1 MAKSLLF
8 RIADDVF
15 TPDKVLEMLDWARRD
30 VEFVQPEDVTGYRTP
45 SRIPAWALR
54 RLEKAFGLEID
65 RRSVKAPSAEER
77 FNRGCGCIY
86 YGLAEGMH
94 AEVPTIH
101 WDDPPDFLTAVVY
114 LSDGPASAG
123 TAWYRHKPTG
133 LYACPTK
140 ADAVNHGYDDNAAGL
155 CQFKDDIDADT
166 PMLSLWEMQ
175 GFAALKPGRA
185 VLYRSG
191 MFHRATEHFG
201 ACKMDGRLYW
211 TLRFAEKR

>member
-1 MAKSLLF
+1 MKLPSVVVLAFVFVAACGAPESAPP
-8 RIADDVF
+8 AD
-15 TPDKVLEMLDWARRD
+15 LEALVDEARQLDLDGRH
-30 VEFVQPEDVTGYRTP
+30 
-45 SRIPAWALR
+45 